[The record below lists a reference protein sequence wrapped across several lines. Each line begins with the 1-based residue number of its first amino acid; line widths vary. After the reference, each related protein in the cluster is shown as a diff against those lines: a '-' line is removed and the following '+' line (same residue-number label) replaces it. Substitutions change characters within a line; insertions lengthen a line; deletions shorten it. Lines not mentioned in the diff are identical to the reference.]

1 MEQYKPDPEYVFTP
15 RGTVVEN
22 PVPRLEQAV
31 TYLTEAVEL
40 QRREIRRLKDELDQI
55 RTFLARK

>member
-1 MEQYKPDPEYVFTP
+1 MEQYKPNPDYEFKPVGLLTED
-15 RGTVVEN
+15 
-22 PVPRLEQAV
+22 PVPQLRQAIS
-31 TYLTEAVEL
+31 YLTEAVEL